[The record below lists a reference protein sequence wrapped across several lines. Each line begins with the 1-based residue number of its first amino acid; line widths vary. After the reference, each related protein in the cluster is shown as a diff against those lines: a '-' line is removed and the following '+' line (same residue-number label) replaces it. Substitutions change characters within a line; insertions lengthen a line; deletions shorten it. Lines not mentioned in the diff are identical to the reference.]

1 MTVMRGF
8 RLAPLVVILLQG
20 CGAGDQTHAVRDDP
34 PKWQSADI
42 ETNVCPVFEASFVS
56 PKLVRAEAPAFV
68 AVRATDPDADD
79 QRITYAWTATAG
91 TFSEP
96 ALPATE
102 YRCDELGDQVL
113 TAVASDASDCGV
125 AIHINV
131 TCVAE

>member
-1 MTVMRGF
+1 MRF
-8 RLAPLVVILLQG
+8 RLAAVAFVLLPG
-20 CGAGDQTHAVRDDP
+20 CGAADQSHAARDDEP
-34 PKWQSADI
+34 PKPVAGVQ
-42 ETNVCPVFEASFVS
+42 TNVCPIFEASFVL
-56 PKLVRAEAPAFV
+56 PKLVLADAPAFV

-79 QRITYAWTATAG
+79 QRITYQWTATAG

-96 ALPATE
+96 TLPVTE

-113 TAVASDASDCGV
+113 TAIASDATNCGV